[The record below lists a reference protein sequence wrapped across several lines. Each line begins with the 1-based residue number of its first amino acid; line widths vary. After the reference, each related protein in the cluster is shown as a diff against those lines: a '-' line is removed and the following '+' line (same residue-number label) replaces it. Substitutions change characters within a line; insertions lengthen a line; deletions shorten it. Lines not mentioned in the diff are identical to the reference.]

1 MVHGHATGGADR
13 QVLSA
18 SRERERAGHLK
29 LSFSSGPQAGRFPGE
44 LVTSLIRAEGMRT
57 LTRYVV
63 WELLTVFLLTLGG
76 MTLLILLVG
85 VAQEAI
91 RQGLGIKPVLQL
103 IPYLLPNALRF
114 AVPGTVLFAA
124 CIVYGRMSWAG
135 EVLALKSLGISPM
148 VVIWPGLI
156 LSLFASLVAV
166 WLNDIAVTWG
176 KQGVQRVV
184 IESVEQIAYGMLR
197 TQRSYSTRRFSI
209 NVKQVVG
216 RKLIRPVLVLR
227 TEGDSPAIT
236 LSAREAELR
245 GNLADNTLIIFLR
258 DGIVEVGDQASF
270 VFADTI
276 ERRIPLLDATRKDI
290 GGASPSNCPLGRIG
304 AETGR
309 QRQRIRQIQQQQA
322 AVAAYQM
329 VSGNFAALTGPQWNV
344 RRHELDTARY
354 RLFRLQTE
362 PWRRWAAGFSC
373 FFFVI
378 AGIPL
383 AIRLRNSDMLTSFFL
398 CFLPILLVYYP
409 LLAFGVE
416 RAKGGVLPPYT
427 VWLGNAILLLA
438 GLWLLRKVLRY

>member
-1 MVHGHATGGADR
+1 
-13 QVLSA
+13 
-18 SRERERAGHLK
+18 
-29 LSFSSGPQAGRFPGE
+29 
-44 LVTSLIRAEGMRT
+44 MRT
-57 LTRYVV
+57 LTRQVV
-63 WELLTVFLLTLGG
+63 WELLAVFLLVLGG
-76 MTLLILLVG
+76 MTFLILLVG

-91 RQGLGIKPVLQL
+91 RQGLGVKPVLQL

-124 CIVYGRMSWAG
+124 CVVYGRMSGAG
-135 EVLALKSLGISPM
+135 EVLALKSLGVSPM
-148 VVIWPGLI
+148 AVIWPGFI
-156 LSLFASLVAV
+156 LSVVASLVAV
-166 WLNDIAVTWG
+166 WLNDVAVTWG

-209 NVKQVVG
+209 NVKEVVG
-216 RKLIRPVLVLR
+216 RKLMRPVLVLR
-227 TEGDSPAIT
+227 PQGDSPSVT

-245 GNLADNTLIIFLR
+245 VNLADNTLSIFLT
-258 DGIVEVGDQASF
+258 DGTVEVGDQVSF

-276 ERRIPLLDATRKDI
+276 ERRIPLLDATRKDL
-290 GGASPSNCPLGRIG
+290 GGTSPSSCPLAKIG
-304 AETGR
+304 EEKNR
-309 QRQRIRQIQQQQA
+309 QRQRIRRIQQQNA

-329 VSGNFAALTGPQWNV
+329 VSGDFAALTGSQWDQKH
-344 RRHELDTARY
+344 HELDTARY

-362 PWRRWAAGFSC
+362 PWRRWANGFSC
-373 FFFVI
+373 FFFVMV
-378 AGIPL
+378 GIPL
-383 AIRLRNSDMLTSFFL
+383 AIRLRNSDVLTSFFL

-409 LLAFGVE
+409 LLAFGVD